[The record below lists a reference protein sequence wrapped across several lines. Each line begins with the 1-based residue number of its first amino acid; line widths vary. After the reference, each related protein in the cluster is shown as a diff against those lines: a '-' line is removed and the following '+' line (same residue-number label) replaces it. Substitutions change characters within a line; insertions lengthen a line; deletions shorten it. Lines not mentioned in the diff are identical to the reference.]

1 MGRKRWGRV
10 VTTKDRIIETAVSLF
25 NERGT
30 KRVTTNH
37 IARAVGISPGNL
49 YYHFR
54 NKEEI
59 IRSILNLM
67 NSVGPKEYARIR
79 EKYPPGSQEG
89 MAETF
94 LMIQKFNW
102 RFRFFKRELTAL
114 IADDPE
120 LKQQFIPVH
129 RLHLDITRRSL
140 EQAIEAGIL
149 IRMDDHTLALLAEEI
164 WLVNLFWLN
173 YLEIGGEE
181 VNDATLERGI
191 AVLQNL
197 LSRYTITT
205 D

>member
-1 MGRKRWGRV
+1 MN
-10 VTTKDRIIETAVSLF
+10 TKERIIEAAVKLF

-37 IARAVGISPGNL
+37 IAEAAGISPGNL

-59 IRSILNLM
+59 IRAILELM
-67 NSVGPKEYARIR
+67 NRVGPAEYAQIK
-79 EKYPPGSQEG
+79 EKYPVGSPEG
-89 MAETF
+89 MTETF

-102 RFRFFKRELTAL
+102 RFRFFKRELSAL

-120 LKQQFIPVH
+120 LKRQFILVH

-140 EQAIEAGIL
+140 EQAIDAGIL
-149 IRMDDHTLALLAEEI
+149 IRMDANILSLLAEEI
-164 WLVNLFWLN
+164 WMVNLFWLN

-181 VNDATLERGI
+181 VTDSTLERGI
-191 AVLQNL
+191 GVLRNII
-197 LSRYTITT
+197 SRYAVTPA
-205 D
+205 